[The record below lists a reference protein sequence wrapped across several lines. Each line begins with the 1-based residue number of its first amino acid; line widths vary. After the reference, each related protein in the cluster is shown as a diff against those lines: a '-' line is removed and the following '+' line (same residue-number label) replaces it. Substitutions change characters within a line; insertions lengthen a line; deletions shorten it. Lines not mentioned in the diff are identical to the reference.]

1 MKITINL
8 FLAILLA
15 FASPVIAQRLPP
27 ADVTNDDP
35 PEFKGEGQV
44 AMKLPVFYSIFAS
57 LPLTKNAPYSAEII
71 IETIRRPK
79 SGEKTVR
86 TANYFVYRDGKGR
99 IRRERDPLE
108 LNSPESKLYYDNL
121 PQQLTIVDPVGGFT
135 YELFPPTKTFT
146 RYPYYPSREEDLFPV
161 TNRHS
166 GLIAQPRGYS
176 WCIESLGT
184 QIIEGLPAQGSRAT
198 LSFAAADGN
207 QKMIG
212 SVSERWF
219 SNELEIP
226 LITKLIKPNGY
237 EETIKVV
244 NIKRGAPK
252 KTLFVVPTDYKY
264 ERVEIVVTATR
275 RKFWT
280 ALETVE
286 NYLFIDSA
294 L

>member
-1 MKITINL
+1 MKIKINL
-8 FLAILLA
+8 FFAILLA

-44 AMKLPVFYSIFAS
+44 SMRLPVFYSMFDS

-71 IETIRRPK
+71 IETIRSPK

-86 TANYFVYRDGKGR
+86 TTKYFVYRDGKGR

-108 LNSPESKLYYDNL
+108 LNSPDSNFYFGYL
-121 PQQLTIVDPVGGFT
+121 PHLTIVDPVGGFT
-135 YELFPPTKTFT
+135 YELFPPNKTFT
-146 RYPYYPSREEDLFPV
+146 RHPYYPSREEDLFPV

-184 QIIEGLPAQGSRAT
+184 QIIEGLPAQGSRAS

-207 QKMIG
+207 QKIIG
-212 SVSERWF
+212 SVSERWY
-219 SNELEIP
+219 SNELKIP

-264 ERVEIVVTATR
+264 ERVEIVVIGKA
-275 RKFWT
+275 
-280 ALETVE
+280 A
-286 NYLFIDSA
+286 
-294 L
+294 